1 MKRALSLILSV
12 LMLVLLVS
20 GCDSSGNAEQTAP
33 DISGAFSVGYAKA
46 EISPEKSVYL
56 IGYNEPKDERMST
69 GVSDPLYATCVAFT
83 DAEGET
89 VLFIAAD
96 LLFVLKAQSD
106 EIRQAIS
113 KETGVPFDHVIIHSS
128 HNHSGPDP
136 SDPVYFLLLKDRC
149 LQMAKEAM
157 ADRKLAQMYTA
168 FSRPEGYNTVR
179 HYLLSDGV
187 YMGEGV
193 GAVPKEQLV
202 GHVHKADN
210 LLQLIK
216 FTREGGKDIVLMNWQ
231 GHPRSTEPYSH
242 TTSTCN
248 YAGIMR
254 KTVEEKLDCHGMFV
268 LSGSGNLNNNSQI
281 ASEVKHAN
289 YLELGEALGNEAIT
303 ASANFKQVNTGNIEL
318 VENIY
323 VRDSTTLG
331 PNHEVPLYAFSIGD
345 VAFATAPFEIFD
357 TNAVAVKEASKF
369 KMTFYA
375 SVTNDWQSYLPTPQ
389 SWDWEHHYEVRITYY
404 PQGMA
409 EDVQNEL
416 IGMLDSIFTASGNA
430 ESEKEP
436 GYITPEFVPT
446 TDGVEY
452 LVLGV
457 GDSSA
462 YKAVE
467 NGFYQIN
474 VVDGSTVKT
483 MLALNEEVAKK
494 VTSQPTAKFLFNE
507 SNVIVDLAS

>member
-1 MKRALSLILSV
+1 MKKVLSLILSAIMIIS
-12 LMLVLLVS
+12 LFA
-20 GCDSSGNAEQTAP
+20 GCGGSETKEETPSEA
-33 DISGAFSVGYAKA
+33 SFSVGYSKA
-46 EISPEKSVYL
+46 DISPEKSVYL
-56 IGYNEPKDERMST
+56 IGYNEPKEERMST

-96 LLFVLKAQSD
+96 LLFVLRAQSN
-106 EIRQAIS
+106 EIREAIS
-113 KETGVPFDHVIIHSS
+113 TETGVPFDHVIIHSS

-136 SDPVYFLLLKDRC
+136 SDDGYFLSLKENC
-149 LQMAKEAM
+149 LQIAKEAM
-157 ADRKLAQMYTA
+157 DDRKPAQMYTA

-179 HYLLSDGV
+179 HYLLTDGK

-193 GAVPKEQLV
+193 GSVPKEQLL
-202 GHVHKADN
+202 GHTHKADN

-242 TTSTCN
+242 TTATCN

-254 KTVEEKLDCHGMFV
+254 KTVEEKMDCHGMFV
-268 LSGSGNLNNNSQI
+268 LSGCGNLNNNSQI
-281 ASEVKHAN
+281 ASEVEYET
-289 YLELGEALGNEAIT
+289 YLDLGEALGNEAVT
-303 ASANFKQVNTGNIEL
+303 AAANFKQVNTGNIEL

-323 VRDSTTLG
+323 VRDSTKLG
-331 PNHEVPLYAFSIGD
+331 PDHEVPLYAFSIGD
-345 VAFATAPFEIFD
+345 VAFATAPFEVFD

-375 SVTNDWQSYLPTPQ
+375 SVTNDWQSYLPTPE
-389 SWDWEHHYEVRITYY
+389 SFPWENHYEVRVTYY

-416 IGMLDSIFTASGNA
+416 IGMLDSIFAASGNV
-430 ESEKEP
+430 ETEKEP

-446 TDGVEY
+446 TDGVDY
-452 LVLGV
+452 LVLGA
-457 GDSSA
+457 GDPNA

-474 VVDGSTVKT
+474 VVDGATVKQL
-483 MLALNEEVAKK
+483 LALNEEVAKK
-494 VTSQPTAKFLFNE
+494 ATAQTNAKFLFNE
-507 SNVIVDLAS
+507 SNVIVDTVS